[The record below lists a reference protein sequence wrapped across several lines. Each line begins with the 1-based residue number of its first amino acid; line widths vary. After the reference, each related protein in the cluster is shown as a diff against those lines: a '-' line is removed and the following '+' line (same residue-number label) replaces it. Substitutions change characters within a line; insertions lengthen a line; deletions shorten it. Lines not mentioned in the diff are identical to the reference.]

1 MVKEEGKGGVMTA
14 ASKRTE
20 ADIRDS
26 IDALVSEAEAKAR
39 DAGQKGAGH
48 SALSSGELEQYV
60 KDLDLAISEEALIV
74 LRAQF
79 LRFSSV
85 FDTDQSREVV
95 RGAIADVMRPMLQ
108 RWLNEQMP
116 LIAREVITEAIS
128 QIAEMR
134 VESEKVQD

>member
-1 MVKEEGKGGVMTA
+1 MPSATNRLESEVR
-14 ASKRTE
+14 S
-20 ADIRDS
+20 S
-26 IDALVSEAEAKAR
+26 IENLVAEAEAALKDQQANADDAQTATPSIAR
-39 DAGQKGAGH
+39 AD
-48 SALSSGELEQYV
+48 LDQYV

-85 FDTDQSREVV
+85 FDTNQSRDVV
-95 RGAIADVMRPMLQ
+95 REAISDVMRPLLQ

-134 VESEKVQD
+134 VDPSED

>member
-1 MVKEEGKGGVMTA
+1 MSL
-14 ASKRTE
+14 ASTRLETE
-20 ADIRDS
+20 VRSS
-26 IDALVSEAEAKAR
+26 IQNLVAEAEAALKDQQASADGDQTNAPSIAR
-39 DAGQKGAGH
+39 AD
-48 SALSSGELEQYV
+48 LDQYV

-85 FDTDQSREVV
+85 FDTNQSRDVV
-95 RGAIADVMRPMLQ
+95 REAISDVMRPLLQ

-134 VESEKVQD
+134 VDPNED

>member
-1 MVKEEGKGGVMTA
+1 MPEAT
-14 ASKRTE
+14 KRLET
-20 ADIRDS
+20 DVLSS
-26 IDALVSEAEAKAR
+26 IETLVAEAEAALRDEQSKSAPRTGAPSMAR
-39 DAGQKGAGH
+39 TD
-48 SALSSGELEQYV
+48 LDQYV

-85 FDTDQSREVV
+85 FDTDQSRDIV
-95 RGAIADVMRPMLQ
+95 REAIADVMRPMLQ

-134 VESEKVQD
+134 VEASDD

>member
-1 MVKEEGKGGVMTA
+1 MSL
-14 ASKRTE
+14 ASTRLETE
-20 ADIRDS
+20 VRSS
-26 IDALVSEAEAKAR
+26 IQNLVAEAEAALKDQQASADGDQNIAPSIAR
-39 DAGQKGAGH
+39 AD
-48 SALSSGELEQYV
+48 LDQYV

-85 FDTDQSREVV
+85 FDTNQSRDVV
-95 RGAIADVMRPMLQ
+95 REAISDVMRPLLQ

-134 VESEKVQD
+134 VDPNED

>member
-1 MVKEEGKGGVMTA
+1 MSS
-14 ASKRTE
+14 ASNRLE
-20 ADIRDS
+20 SEVRSS
-26 IDALVSEAEAKAR
+26 IENLVAEAEAALKDQQASADGNQNIAPSIAR
-39 DAGQKGAGH
+39 AD
-48 SALSSGELEQYV
+48 LDQYV

-85 FDTDQSREVV
+85 FDTNQSRDVV
-95 RGAIADVMRPMLQ
+95 REAISDVMRPLLQ

-134 VESEKVQD
+134 VDPNED

>member
-1 MVKEEGKGGVMTA
+1 MSP
-14 ASKRTE
+14 ASNRLETE
-20 ADIRDS
+20 VRSS
-26 IDALVSEAEAKAR
+26 IQNLVAEAEAALKDQQASADGDQNIAPSIAR
-39 DAGQKGAGH
+39 AD
-48 SALSSGELEQYV
+48 LDQYV

-85 FDTDQSREVV
+85 FDTNQSRDVV
-95 RGAIADVMRPMLQ
+95 REAISDVMRPLLQ

-134 VESEKVQD
+134 VDPNED

>member
-1 MVKEEGKGGVMTA
+1 MSS
-14 ASKRTE
+14 ASNRLE
-20 ADIRDS
+20 SEVRSS
-26 IDALVSEAEAKAR
+26 IENLVAEAEAALKDQQANADGDASIAPSIAR
-39 DAGQKGAGH
+39 AD
-48 SALSSGELEQYV
+48 LDQYV

-85 FDTDQSREVV
+85 FDTNQSRDVV
-95 RGAIADVMRPMLQ
+95 REAISDVMRPLLQ

-134 VESEKVQD
+134 VDPNED